1 MGLQF
6 MGIADEIVILAF
18 GLVLGSAAV
27 AAALAF
33 GIGGRETAGRL
44 LEKWTRKAETR
55 PPLAAR
61 KQPPRPPKYS
71 GGKGPPRMPR
81 A

>member
-1 MGLQF
+1 VALATAMGLRF

-44 LEKWTRKAETR
+44 LEKWTRDAEAR
-55 PPLAAR
+55 PPA
-61 KQPPRPPKYS
+61 PRPRT
-71 GGKGPPRMPR
+71 PPPPPTT
-81 A
+81 